1 MISHDMKPLRQ
12 GEHVGM
18 EGENYIVALSE
29 EEAYALNPAAYYI
42 WTLCDGVRTV
52 NDIISKVA
60 SDLKLE
66 VSEVESP
73 VEAIIEALYQAKLVT
88 IGETEEEQR
97 ETETENS
104 DVETEEDS

>member
-1 MISHDMKPLRQ
+1 MISHDMRPIRQ

-18 EGENYIVALSE
+18 EGENYVIALSE

-52 NDIISKVA
+52 DEIISKVA

-66 VSEVESP
+66 VAEVESP
-73 VEAIIEALYQAKLVT
+73 VEAILEALSQAKLIVFK
-88 IGETEEEQR
+88 EEGQAPSSPEERVSRR
-97 ETETENS
+97 E
-104 DVETEEDS
+104 DD

>member
-18 EGENYIVALSE
+18 EGENYIIAISE

-42 WTLCDGVRTV
+42 WTLCDGARTV
-52 NDIISKVA
+52 DEIISKVA
-60 SDLKLE
+60 NDLKLD

-73 VEAIIEALYQAKLVT
+73 VKAILEALSQAKLVVF
-88 IGETEEEQR
+88 GETSTPPPEE
-97 ETETENS
+97 T
-104 DVETEEDS
+104 

>member
-18 EGENYIVALSE
+18 EGENYIIAISE

-52 NDIISKVA
+52 DEIISKVA
-60 SDLKLE
+60 NDLKLD

-73 VEAIIEALYQAKLVT
+73 VEAILEALSQAKLVVF
-88 IGETEEEQR
+88 GETSTPPREETQEQDL
-97 ETETENS
+97 ESN
-104 DVETEEDS
+104 DL

>member
-1 MISHDMKPLRQ
+1 MISHNMKPLRQ

-18 EGENYIVALSE
+18 EGENYIIALSE

-52 NDIISKVA
+52 DDIISKVA
-60 SDLKLE
+60 SDLKLD

-73 VEAIIEALYQAKLVT
+73 VEAIIEALFQAKLVT
-88 IGETEEEQR
+88 TGEAGEEQR
-97 ETETENS
+97 DTEIES
-104 DVETEEDS
+104 PDVESKEDS

>member
-1 MISHDMKPLRQ
+1 MISHDVKPLRQ
-12 GEHVGM
+12 GEHIGM
-18 EGENYIVALSE
+18 EGENYVIALSE

-52 NDIISKVA
+52 SEIIGKVA

-73 VEAIIEALYQAKLVT
+73 VEAILEALSQAKLIVL
-88 IGETEEEQR
+88 GETESLSSAEEEHDL
-97 ETETENS
+97 ETEGL
-104 DVETEEDS
+104 

>member
-1 MISHDMKPLRQ
+1 VISHDMKPTRQ

-18 EGENYIVALSE
+18 EGENYVIALSE

-52 NDIISKVA
+52 DEIINKVA

-66 VSEVESP
+66 VAEVESP
-73 VEAIIEALYQAKLVT
+73 VEAILDALSQAKLIVFRRE
-88 IGETEEEQR
+88 GQAPSSPEEQVSR
-97 ETETENS
+97 EEGE
-104 DVETEEDS
+104 